1 MKKMKKIL
9 AVLLTAAMLFMLPVS
24 AMATDLGPRAYAYMS
39 DDGSYC
45 SLYLENFGLDTTLA
59 YVNQYASEQS
69 CEINDVIVRILIDR
83 ADGQDV
89 FHITCNYVTGR
100 YNIDVSGIDSEGT
113 YCNWD
118 EGADAPVGGGIYL
131 SDEEHNACVLLD
143 TGSEYI
149 TKIANADTV
158 VFKVEITTSDGAVFK
173 SENWTIVPFDN
184 ELGDFRTADDEPL
197 VGDDTSS
204 DTTGDDTVS
213 DIPNDDETGND
224 DTASDIP
231 TEDETGNDDAASDKT
246 DEEANKD
253 DTDSTGST
261 EGADD
266 DNKTSAE
273 TGAEG
278 VAVAAAIALTAV
290 GAAVLSRR
298 KR

>member
-89 FHITCNYVTGR
+89 FHITCNFVTGR

-118 EGADAPVGGGIYL
+118 EGADAPVGGGIIF
-131 SDEEHNACVLLD
+131 SENGEEHRACVLLD
-143 TGSEYI
+143 AGSEYI

-204 DTTGDDTVS
+204 DTTGDDTTS
-213 DIPNDDETGND
+213 DV
-224 DTASDIP
+224 P
-231 TEDETGNDDAASDKT
+231 TEDETGNDDAASDNT
-246 DEEANKD
+246 DEDANKD

-273 TGAEG
+273 TGVEG

-290 GAAVLSRR
+290 GVAVLSRR